1 MHQLTETS
9 TRLHAAEHRGKEQI
23 DTREPDEESKHHQR
37 QNAHPPDIFPTECQQ
52 THQQFRHT
60 HTNGTRHIPAVQP
73 LGHIEVD
80 VLARLHRKGLDT
92 DDLKQAR
99 CDKDNAKTRPQPVCK
114 LLIVFHHSSNNILT
128 ILSPLL
134 FFLRIFS
141 QSPHF

>member
-52 THQQFRHT
+52 THQQFRRT
-60 HTNGTRHIPAVQP
+60 HPNGTRHIPAVQP

-80 VLARLHRKGLDT
+80 VLARFHRKGANADCFKQTGCNENDT
-92 DDLKQAR
+92 KR
-99 CDKDNAKTRPQPVCK
+99 N
-114 LLIVFHHSSNNILT
+114 S
-128 ILSPLL
+128 
-134 FFLRIFS
+134 
-141 QSPHF
+141 